1 MAKQRV
7 LISGAGVA
15 GPTAGYWLTQAGFEV
30 TIVERSPNLRSSGQN
45 IDIRGHGLT
54 VIQRMGL
61 EPKVRSV
68 KTNEKGLRFVDAQNN
83 CRAEFPVADGTGFTG
98 EIEIMRGEL
107 ATILYEATKDQVL
120 YIFGECIQG
129 YREVDNAIEV
139 DFVNGTSRQSFDI
152 LIGADG
158 WSSNTRR
165 LAFPDLHET
174 CVKSLGQWAAWF
186 ALPSQSTDLGWARWY
201 NAPSRRMALV
211 RPDHNNVTR
220 ASLWIIGSGQKLQDA
235 HGSDVHRQK
244 ALVQEVFADA
254 GWETERLLRGMQ
266 EADDFYLQH
275 IAQIKMDRWSR
286 GRVVL
291 VGDGAF
297 CPTPISGMG
306 TTVAIVGAYVL
317 AGELISHS
325 GDHLTA
331 FDQYESKM
339 RPFVAKAQR
348 LTPGTPSIA
357 NPQTALGI
365 KIMHLVL
372 GLIAWAGL
380 DRLVGGI
387 GLFSPPATAMD
398 LPVYDSTGLRQCLES
413 SN

>member
-54 VIQRMGL
+54 VIERMGL

-107 ATILYEATKDQVL
+107 AIILYEATKDQVL
-120 YIFGECIQG
+120 YIFGQW
-129 YREVDNAIEV
+129 
-139 DFVNGTSRQSFDI
+139 
-152 LIGADG
+152 GAY
-158 WSSNTRR
+158 
-165 LAFPDLHET
+165 
-174 CVKSLGQWAAWF
+174 F
-186 ALPSQSTDLGWARWY
+186 AVPSQPTDSGWARWY

-220 ASLWIIGSGQKLQDA
+220 ASLWIMGSGQKLQDA
-235 HGSDVHRQK
+235 HGSDVYRQK

-325 GDHLTA
+325 DDHLRA
-331 FDQYESKM
+331 FDEYESKM
-339 RPFVAKAQR
+339 RPFVAKAQK
-348 LTPGTPSIA
+348 LTPGTPSVA

-372 GLIAWAGL
+372 GMIAWTRL

-398 LPVYDSTGLRQCLES
+398 LPVYDLTGLRHCPES